1 MDPSNYRNGHS
12 PGKLVQTEFIDVHL
26 VNGRPE
32 QQRIQGHSFV
42 PDPTPGVSELH
53 EHLSGVLGPLEA
65 AANAV
70 GKLDGFFRQT
80 PGGFNI
86 DPWVLFQP
94 LRLREARL
102 SSRIEN
108 TVASAREV
116 AIQAHRPAERTEP
129 LEVRNYLRAMNLAA
143 QAPAPMSESR
153 IRALHEELLRDIP
166 DAERKL
172 PGRYR
177 DHQVYIGDERLG
189 FTLARFVPPPAAE
202 VPRLMHDLVLY
213 LREPPAG
220 LSALVAL
227 GLAHYQFETIHPFA
241 DGNGRLG
248 RLLITLG
255 LCDHGLLEAPL
266 IYPSAYIDA
275 NKQVYYDALLAV
287 SERGEWTGWLRFFL
301 ETVRSQAIDTTHRMH
316 RLLELREDYR
326 RRVAHRPLSARIDR
340 VIDHLFASPIV
351 TARSLHEAVGGA
363 RQTVHNYI
371 DLLVETGILLEITG
385 RKKDQIY
392 EASEVLDMADQD

>member
-1 MDPSNYRNGHS
+1 MVRAEFVD
-12 PGKLVQTEFIDVHL
+12 VQIA
-26 VNGRPE
+26 NGRPE
-32 QQRIQGHSFV
+32 QHHIQGYAFI
-42 PDPTPGVSELH
+42 PNPAPGVPELR
-53 EHLSGVLGPLEA
+53 EHVAEIIGPLEVA
-65 AANAV
+65 SNAV
-70 GKLDGFFRQT
+70 GKLDGFFRQA

-86 DPWVLFQP
+86 DPWILFQP

-102 SSRIEN
+102 SSKIEN
-108 TVASAREV
+108 TIASAREV
-116 AIQAHRPAERTEP
+116 AMQAHRPAERPEP

-153 IRALHEELLRDIP
+153 IRAMHEELLRDVP

-177 DHQVYIGDERLG
+177 DRQVYIGDERLG
-189 FTLARFVPPPAAE
+189 FTRARFVPPPAAE
-202 VPRLMHDLVLY
+202 VPGLMHDLVVY
-213 LREPPAG
+213 LREPPRG
-220 LSALVAL
+220 LSALLAL
-227 GLAHYQFETIHPFA
+227 GLSHYQFETIHPFA
-241 DGNGRLG
+241 DGNGRVG

-275 NKQVYYDALLAV
+275 NKQAYYDALLAV
-287 SERGEWTGWLRFFL
+287 SERGDWAGWLRFFL
-301 ETVRSQAIDTTHRMH
+301 ETVRSQAVDTTQRMH
-316 RLLELREDYR
+316 RLLELRDDYR
-326 RRVAHRPLSARIDR
+326 QRVSHRPLSARIDR
-340 VIDHLFASPIV
+340 VIDHLFASPVV

-371 DLLVETGILLEITG
+371 DLLVEAGILLEITG

-392 EASEVLDMADQD
+392 EASEILNLADQD